1 MACRAGPL
9 KEYISAG
16 PSQASPVL
24 SQARW
29 VISRFAEAGTP
40 GWTVPGDG
48 ELGEHFDAQFLRRL
62 PPETLVRTLTGVLP
76 RVHAELVTMLDTP
89 LRLRGQIGGLQ
100 LEAAVAADPP
110 HRLTGLRLFPLGER
124 VTDPRV
130 AAPSTRTS
138 GEVPAAAEESFA
150 ELGLPGLVLAG
161 APGGARAGDGSG
173 WVAARGWASLAGAS
187 PRGASPEEASLDGS
201 VPLTPDHRF
210 PAYSVTKLITATVV
224 LRLAADGRIGLDDPA
239 RAHLHTV
246 RLADE
251 TVTVRDLLTHTA
263 GVPNPGEM
271 FADCVPDLV
280 TLVGPVVASAGP
292 RGTFSYSNGG
302 YALLGQLIADVT
314 GGTYPEAAARMVL
327 GPLGMSGSWFPAS
340 WPGAGAVTGYHLAGD
355 GSFETVPAR
364 ICTVPAAGGP
374 WTTAADLVRFGLSWA
389 SLLPAGLARE
399 ALRPQVDR
407 DSTGARMGLGWLLN
421 EPKGVGGHAGGGPG
435 AAASLIIRLGTGQP
449 SVALA
454 NRLVPIEPV
463 NARLIRPVA

>member
-1 MACRAGPL
+1 M
-9 KEYISAG
+9 
-16 PSQASPVL
+16 
-24 SQARW
+24 
-29 VISRFAEAGTP
+29 ISRFGEAGTP
-40 GWTVPGDG
+40 GWTVPDDS
-48 ELGEHFDAQFLRRL
+48 ELDEHFDARFLRL
-62 PPETLVRTLTGVLP
+62 VPPETLVRTLTGVLP
-76 RVHAELVTMLDTP
+76 GLRAELVTTLETP
-89 LRLRGQIGGLQ
+89 LRLRGQIGGMQ
-100 LEAAVAADPP
+100 LEAVVAADAP

-138 GEVPAAAEESFA
+138 GAVPAAAAAVAEESFA

-173 WVAARGWASLAGAS
+173 WVAARGWASLGGAS
-187 PRGASPEEASLDGS
+187 LEEAGLDGS

-224 LRLAADGRIGLDDPA
+224 LRLAAEGQIGLDDPA
-239 RAHLHTV
+239 GSHLHTV
-246 RLADE
+246 RPADE

-263 GVPNPGEM
+263 GVANPGEM
-271 FADCVPDLV
+271 FADHVPGLV

-314 GGTYPEAAARMVL
+314 GGTYPEAATRMVL
-327 GPLGMSGSWFPAS
+327 GPLGMSGSWFPAR
-340 WPGAGAVTGYHLAGD
+340 WPDTAAVTGYHLAGD
-355 GSFETVPAR
+355 GSFERAPAR
-364 ICTVPAAGGP
+364 ICTLPAAGGL

-399 ALRPQVDR
+399 ALRPQADR

-421 EPKGVGGHAGGGPG
+421 EPKGVSGHAGGGPG

-463 NARLIRPVA
+463 NARLVLPTA